1 MKTTG
6 EKNTRMKISKIELEE
21 LTCPS
26 CIHKIEHTLSK
37 KGGVQEVRVLFNS
50 SQVKV
55 THQEEVISADQ
66 LVNLIEKLGYRVRGA
81 VHSS

>member
-1 MKTTG
+1 
-6 EKNTRMKISKIELEE
+6 MKISKIELEE

-26 CIHKIEHTLSK
+26 CINKIERTLSK
-37 KGGVQEVRVLFNS
+37 KEGVQEVRVLFNS

-55 THQEEVISADQ
+55 THQEDLISADQ
-66 LVNLIEKLGYRVRGA
+66 LVNLIEKLGYRVSGA